1 MITEKPV
8 VLIAED
14 EQDLREMYTLAL
26 SSRGFTVLEAK
37 NGEEALEWLERKY
50 KIINVILL
58 DIVMPE
64 MDGFQALEK
73 IKDDERFRNI
83 PILVSTNLDNEE
95 DRQETLKLGAA
106 DYFVKSKHTPE
117 ELVEKVKT
125 FLIPKE

>member
-1 MITEKPV
+1 M
-8 VLIAED
+8 LIAED

>member
-14 EQDLREMYTLAL
+14 EQDLREMYTMAL

-37 NGEEALEWLERKY
+37 NGEEALDWLERKY
-50 KIINVILL
+50 KIISVILL

-73 IKDDERFRNI
+73 IKADDRFKKI
-83 PILVSTNLDNEE
+83 PVLISTNLDNEE
-95 DRQETLKLGAA
+95 DKKETVKLGAN
-106 DYFVKSKHTPE
+106 DYFIKSQHTPE
-117 ELVEKVKT
+117 ELVQKVKS
-125 FLIPKE
+125 FIKEA